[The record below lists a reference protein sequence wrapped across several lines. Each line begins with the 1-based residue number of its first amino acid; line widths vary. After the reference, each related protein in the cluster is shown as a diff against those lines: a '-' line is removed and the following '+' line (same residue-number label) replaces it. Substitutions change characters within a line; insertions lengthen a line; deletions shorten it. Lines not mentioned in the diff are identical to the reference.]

1 MKLLRTLRQRLAWKL
16 FLSYLIVI
24 LVGVIVLATTANA
37 AIPTS
42 FERHMGSMRSM
53 MDGMTGAMNMEDDLF
68 LNFRAAVNESLGLA
82 ATAALLV
89 AVLVSLF
96 ISRRVVGPIQDMTSA
111 SRQIAAGKYRER
123 VRIRRGATPE
133 DLDELGQLAVSF
145 NRMAAELERT
155 EAQRRE
161 LIADVSHELRTPLTS
176 IKGTMEGLLDGV
188 LPAQP
193 ETFHQIYA
201 EADRLQRLVND
212 LQELSRVEA
221 GAYSLS
227 LRPLRLPELAA
238 NVQSRLA
245 QQFSEK
251 GVRLEI
257 DIPPDLPTFPADE
270 DRLYQVLLN
279 LVGNGLQYTSAGGE
293 VRLSARRR
301 EEQIEIEVQDTGIG
315 ISPEHL
321 PHLFTR
327 FYRVDKSRSR
337 AGGGS
342 GIGLTVARH
351 LVEAHGG
358 RIWAESDGPG
368 RGSAF
373 ILALPL

>member
-221 GAYSLS
+221 GAYSLT

-238 NVQSRLA
+238 SVRSRLA

-257 DIPPDLPTFPADE
+257 DLPPDLPAFPADE

-279 LVGNGLQYTSAGGE
+279 LVGNGLQYTPVGGE
-293 VRLSARRR
+293 VRLSARQRG
-301 EEQIEIEVQDTGIG
+301 EQVEIEVRDTGIG

-368 RGSAF
+368 RGSALF
-373 ILALPL
+373 ISLPR

>member
-1 MKLLRTLRQRLAWKL
+1 MNLLRTLRQRLAWKL

-42 FERHMGSMRSM
+42 FERHMGAMRSM

-96 ISRRVVGPIQDMTSA
+96 ISRRVVGPIRDMMSA
-111 SRQIAAGKYRER
+111 SRQIAAGEYRER
-123 VRIRRGATPE
+123 VSVRRGAGPE

-155 EAQRRE
+155 ETQRRE

-188 LPAQP
+188 LPAQA
-193 ETFHQIYA
+193 ETFHQVYA